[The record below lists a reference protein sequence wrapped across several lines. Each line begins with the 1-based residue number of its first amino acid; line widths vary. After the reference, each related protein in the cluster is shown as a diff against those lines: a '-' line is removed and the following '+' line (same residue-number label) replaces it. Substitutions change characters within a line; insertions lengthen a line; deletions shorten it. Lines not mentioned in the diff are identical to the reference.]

1 MCSVIKSWTLGLLI
15 VMLSIDKSMPEDYSD
30 TFQYTYDE
38 CRNHSSYC
46 AGYIHGV
53 SDGMSAL
60 FPYIFQLG
68 EYQSKEFPLLGN
80 TAPFRTFCIK
90 DGTTYGAMTQAVINY
105 GQQHPE
111 IWSSDPWS
119 GVFSAL
125 HETWP
130 CK

>member
-1 MCSVIKSWTLGLLI
+1 MGSVVKTWILTLFATLLS
-15 VMLSIDKSMPEDYSD
+15 VEPSCAEGYRE
-30 TFQYTYDE
+30 TFQYIYE
-38 CRNHSSYC
+38 QCRINSNYC
-46 AGYIHGV
+46 DGYIHGV
-53 SDGMSAL
+53 SDGMFAM

-68 EYQSKEFPLLGN
+68 EFEHKEFPLLGN
-80 TAPFRTFCIK
+80 RVSFRTFCIK
-90 DGTTYGAMTQAVINY
+90 DGTTYGAITQAVINY

-111 IWSSDPWS
+111 IWSSDAWS